1 MLFVDPP
8 PLSPTSIAGFENSPC
23 SSAEIELILHISR
36 ISLSRGRENTRSS
49 LVEATTR
56 PVRFETVQPTAF
68 SIFPAVN
75 PPDNNLLQSTP
86 ESFQVQSKPESFR
99 PNPRFLIEPE
109 VGNTVD
115 QEEIVDS
122 LLEQRFQFFPAKTA
136 EQKEVDDQLAKNEQ
150 LIQDQNQLI
159 LFPEDSAIHHAQL
172 TWNQDPFRFKKLKF
186 FWNYFF

>member
-1 MLFVDPP
+1 M
-8 PLSPTSIAGFENSPC
+8 
-23 SSAEIELILHISR
+23 
-36 ISLSRGRENTRSS
+36 SRGRENTPTRSS

-56 PVRFETVQPTAF
+56 AVRFETVQPTVF

-75 PPDNNLLQSTP
+75 PLDNNLLQSTP

-122 LLEQRFQFFPAKTA
+122 LPEQRFQFFPAKTA
-136 EQKEVDDQLAKNEQ
+136 EQKEEDDQLAQNEQ
-150 LIQDQNQLI
+150 LIQNQNQLI

-172 TWNQDPFRFKKLKF
+172 TWNQDPFRFNKF
-186 FWNYFF
+186 